1 MNASNPSISPE
12 CEFWL
17 VRHGE
22 TDWNKAGRWQGHAN
36 VPLSSRGQAQAHALA
51 DRWSRDPAALGLGPL
66 FCSDLD
72 RCVET
77 AAPLGRL
84 LGLDPQLDPRLRE
97 LDVGDWSGK
106 IRSEIAQ
113 RSPEELARFDAED
126 PEARAPGGETRSEIR
141 LRAHGFMSE
150 LADRFPDSRI
160 VVVTH
165 RGFIQALLPG
175 VGLGNA
181 ECVRVKAA
189 DALTRRARLSD
200 GEEDSTES
208 QPL

>member
-1 MNASNPSISPE
+1 MTDSKPSPSPE

-36 VPLSSRGQAQAHALA
+36 VPLSERGREQALA
-51 DRWSRDPAALGLGPL
+51 LAEGWSRDPEARGLGPL

-77 AAPLGRL
+77 AAPLARL

-113 RSPEELARFDAED
+113 TEPEALARFDAED
-126 PEARAPGGETRSEIR
+126 PDARAPGGETRREIR
-141 LRAHGFMSE
+141 ERAHGVMNE
-150 LADRFPDSRI
+150 LAGRFPDSRI

-165 RGFIQALLPG
+165 RGFIRALLPG

-181 ECVRVKAA
+181 EFVRVKAS
-189 DALTRRARLSD
+189 DALTRRARLAAQAEES
-200 GEEDSTES
+200 GEA